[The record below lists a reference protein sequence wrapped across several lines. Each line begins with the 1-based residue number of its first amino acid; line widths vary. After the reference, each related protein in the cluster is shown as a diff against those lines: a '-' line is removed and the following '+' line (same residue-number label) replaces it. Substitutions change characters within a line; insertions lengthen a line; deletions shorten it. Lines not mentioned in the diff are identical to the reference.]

1 MKSAITPLLKF
12 ELVEII
18 KANVFPTYANTY
30 VGIGRPIRWG
40 DDSDPESNTEIEDVV
55 WTTDYNNQT
64 YRDLVAIKKVAAAD
78 TALVVPRVDW
88 AANTVYDEYDSSVEL
103 FSHTDKITLSG
114 TANATGNLITANT
127 AVFTGNLSLGN
138 TITLNAESKQIVG
151 INATHLVVNTNFSYA
166 VADGTVVKI
175 DDRYPF
181 FANNFYVRN
190 SKDQVFKCLQNAN
203 NANSTIEPTIDIDG
217 QLPENPYILT
227 SDKYKWKYLYTIP
240 YGLKQKFFT
249 STWMPVVSD
258 AAVVA
263 GSVGGRIDIVHITD
277 GGSGYFLDNGESG
290 NSNSLSI
297 ITVTGDGEGAS
308 ITAKVESGVITDV
321 NVLDGGNG
329 YTRAEI
335 TFSDSDQLANGTT
348 AVANVHISPPG
359 GHGSN
364 PVKELGCFSIMTSVD
379 LEGTEADT
387 IPVGTDVVP
396 FDFRQ
401 ITLLRDPL
409 DANGDYANA
418 STYRATTKISLTDP
432 GTTNYTNDETVYS
445 GTSLETATFSAT
457 VVHWDPSSN
466 ELFVNNK
473 EGTETVGSTLKG
485 DVSSATATILE
496 IEEPVLELFTGDFLY
511 IENRQKIVRDAD
523 QTEQIRLVLSF

>member
-30 VGIGRPIRWG
+30 LGIGRPIRWG
-40 DDSDPESNTEIEDVV
+40 DELDPESNTEIEDVV
-55 WTTDYNNQT
+55 YTTDYRNQT
-64 YRDLVAIKKVAAAD
+64 FRDMIALKRVAAAD
-78 TALVVPRVDW
+78 TALVVPRRDW
-88 AANTVYDEYDSSVEL
+88 VANTVYDEYDSAIEI
-103 FSHTDKITLSG
+103 FSHTGKIALSG
-114 TANATGNLITANT
+114 TANATGNLIIANT
-127 AVFTGNLSLGN
+127 AVFTGNLSIGN
-138 TITLNAESKQIVG
+138 IVTLNAETRQIIG
-151 INATHLVVNTNFSYA
+151 LNATHIVVNTNFTYS
-166 VADGTVVKI
+166 VTDGTVVKL
-175 DDRYPF
+175 DNTYPY

-190 SKDQVFKCLQNAN
+190 SKDQVFKCLQNAGS
-203 NANSTIEPTIDIDG
+203 ANSTIEPTIDIDG

-227 SDKYKWKYLYTIP
+227 SDNYKWKYLYTIP

-249 STWMPVVSD
+249 STWMPVVTD

-263 GSVGGRIDIVHITD
+263 GSIDGRIDIVHILD
-277 GGSGYFLDNGESG
+277 GGTGYFLDNGESG

-308 ITAKVESGVITDV
+308 ITARVASGVIVDV
-321 NVLDGGNG
+321 NVLNGGSG
-329 YTRAEI
+329 YTRAELVI
-335 TFSDSDQLANGTT
+335 DDADQLPNGTP
-348 AVANVHISPPG
+348 ALANVHISPSG

-364 PVKELGCFSIMTSVD
+364 PVKELGCFSVMTSVD
-379 LEGTEADT
+379 LDGTENNT

-401 ITLLRDPL
+401 ITLIRDPL
-409 DANGDYANA
+409 DANGEYANA
-418 STYRATTKISLTDP
+418 STYRTTTKISLTDP

-445 GTSLETATFSAT
+445 GTSLVAATFSGT
-457 VVHWDPSSN
+457 VVHWEPATN

-473 EGTETVGSTLKG
+473 QGTLTVGSTLSG
-485 DVSSATATILE
+485 VVSGATATILE
-496 IEEPVLELFTGDFLY
+496 EETPEIELFTGDLLY
-511 IENRQKIVRDAD
+511 IENRQKIVRDAN